1 MKNILL
7 GISLVILLKGFS
19 FPQEISWKLTNGPK
33 NNFGDYLNVFAVG
46 STSNGNIFAGTNQS
60 GVYKSTDMG
69 ETWLNCSDS
78 LFINSIISYMAIDS
92 NDIIYI
98 SSSSGLFRSSDEGL
112 SWIQFNLG
120 IPAGNY
126 QSLAVNNNGLTFTGT
141 YSGIYRSFN
150 FGANWSFSGLDS
162 CFVWVIKIYDDS
174 TIVAGTFNYG
184 PFISTDKGD
193 SWASIN
199 ERLNQ
204 NQIVGLAISETEKLF
219 VGVTGGVY
227 NSTDWGINWD
237 QVLSISQVWVGV
249 IFILNGQN
257 IFAGSRGEGIF
268 LSTDNGN
275 NWNIINNGLKNFYV
289 NAFCG
294 SSNGYVYAG
303 SDSGVF
309 ITSSPIVSI
318 NSEKSY
324 LATGFSL
331 FQNYPNPFNPT
342 TKISW
347 QSPVGSYQTLR
358 IYDVLGTE
366 VATLVNEYKPAGSYE
381 VEFNGHS
388 DGGQNL
394 SSGVYFYQLRAG
406 SFVETKKMLL
416 TK

>member
-1 MKNILL
+1 M
-7 GISLVILLKGFS
+7 
-19 FPQEISWKLTNGPK
+19 
-33 NNFGDYLNVFAVG
+33 
-46 STSNGNIFAGTNQS
+46 
-60 GVYKSTDMG
+60 
-69 ETWLNCSDS
+69 
-78 LFINSIISYMAIDS
+78 
-92 NDIIYI
+92 
-98 SSSSGLFRSSDEGL
+98 
-112 SWIQFNLG
+112 
-120 IPAGNY
+120 
-126 QSLAVNNNGLTFTGT
+126 
-141 YSGIYRSFN
+141 
-150 FGANWSFSGLDS
+150 
-162 CFVWVIKIYDDS
+162 
-174 TIVAGTFNYG
+174 
-184 PFISTDKGD
+184 
-193 SWASIN
+193 
-199 ERLNQ
+199 
-204 NQIVGLAISETEKLF
+204 GLAISETEKLF

-358 IYDVLGTE
+358 IYDVLGNE